1 MVNSSEEHLKLQV
14 FRDFLFRASDSS
26 YLGDSS
32 RAFAI
37 TNVAPLEQASNRGAH
52 WSHPASF

>member
-32 RAFAI
+32 KSLR
-37 TNVAPLEQASNRGAH
+37 H
-52 WSHPASF
+52 H